1 MNPRIETLAFRIWRA
16 ASAEDWNLTVKE
28 LAERFG
34 VSHQA
39 VSNICRHRGWFS
51 RMHGEPRRATSG
63 KANIGGYCAGMLT
76 PDGVSF
82 APHDGL
88 PGRANERPDE

>member
-1 MNPRIETLAFRIWRA
+1 MNPRLEALAFQIWRA
-16 ASAEDWNLTVKE
+16 ASAEDWDLTVSE
-28 LAERFG
+28 LAERLG

-51 RMHGEPRRATSG
+51 RMHGQPRRVTAE
-63 KANIGGYCAGMLT
+63 KANLGGYCAGLLT
-76 PDGVSF
+76 PVGVRVTL
-82 APHDGL
+82 HDGL